1 MTRPWKVVNDVTGEP
16 LQPAL
21 FTLGEIPRTGDDNE
35 LKALVARRDEVLKSA
50 ARLEAVSA
58 DAQAQIR
65 ALYQSAAAPI
75 NGELSV
81 IAERLTWFVVN
92 RRRSLMSRLG
102 KVISF
107 PGGTIRYRVDQKSLD
122 TPRVTTAIVNFLLVM
137 RGGKR
142 YLTVK
147 WSLNRDALTHASE
160 HVLAKLRPLG
170 VRVVRHEHITVKS
183 DSQDEPTTLV
193 RRPYRV
199 PSRKS

>member
-1 MTRPWKVVNDVTGEP
+1 MTGEP

-21 FTLGEIPRTGDDNE
+21 FTLGDIPRTGDDEE

-50 ARLEAVSA
+50 AQLEAASA
-58 DAQAQIR
+58 AAQAQVR
-65 ALYQSAAAPI
+65 ALYQGAVAPL
-75 NGELSV
+75 NTELS
-81 IAERLTWFVVN
+81 ALDERLTWFVVN
-92 RRRSLMSRLG
+92 RRRSLMSRFG
-102 KVISF
+102 KVIGL

-122 TPRVTTAIVNFLLVM
+122 TPKITTAIVKALLAM
-137 RGGKR
+137 RGGKK

-147 WSLNRDALTHASE
+147 WSLNRDALTQATE

-170 VRVVRHEHITVKS
+170 VRVVRHEHITIKS

-199 PSRKS
+199 PSKKS